1 MKQLF
6 FFVYIFLIVVTGY
19 TQTQTYRHRNPD
31 RSVHMLY
38 LGDGGNE
45 AFRECNDTLLN
56 RSIPYCWSTIQP
68 QNKNE
73 NYFHFDFSLRK
84 PYN

>member
-38 LGDGGNE
+38 LGDGGNGTS
-45 AFRECNDTLLN
+45 RECNDTLLN

-68 QNKNE
+68 QNKMKIISTLS
-73 NYFHFDFSLRK
+73 F
-84 PYN
+84 P